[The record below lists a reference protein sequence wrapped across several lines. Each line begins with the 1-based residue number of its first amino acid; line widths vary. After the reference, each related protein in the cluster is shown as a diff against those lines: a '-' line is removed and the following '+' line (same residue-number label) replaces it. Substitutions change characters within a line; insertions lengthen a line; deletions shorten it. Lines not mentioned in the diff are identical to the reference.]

1 MSAIWSFAV
10 SCRNEVSAVNA
21 STLRQVWS
29 LIEDTQTNI
38 LLEVNDAELIQ
49 QLLRRLEN
57 QKLLSSEEMQVIR
70 AYISSR
76 LPLIRDL
83 AMVRRGC
90 TWVLGNWYKQID
102 QEQITSPFSV
112 NIINHKSGVNWI
124 RFGQP
129 KSFS

>member
-1 MSAIWSFAV
+1 MSAIVGLAV
-10 SCRNEVSAVNA
+10 SCRNGVSAVNA
-21 STLRQVWS
+21 STLRQLWS

-38 LLEVNDAELIQ
+38 LLEVNDAELVQ

-57 QKLLSSEEMQVIR
+57 QKLLSSEEMKVIR

-90 TWVLGNWYKQID
+90 T
-102 QEQITSPFSV
+102 
-112 NIINHKSGVNWI
+112 
-124 RFGQP
+124 
-129 KSFS
+129 